1 MAFSRKGKPAA
12 EKPVPAAKP
21 RGGKPRGGPTIG
33 VNIGSSLI
41 KVVEAKPGKDGIQ
54 VTALGVAP
62 TPPGTIE
69 NEVITDPQTLGQ
81 AIRQLIKESGIACK
95 RCVSSVSGQ
104 STVVVRIIEVPK
116 MTPKELAE
124 TMKWEVERHVPFAA
138 NEVVMD
144 FQPIDRP
151 AAGGDDQNMEVLLA
165 VAQQE
170 VINKHVETIYA
181 AGLDPVVIDVEPLAI
196 CRALI
201 DASRNGAR
209 EQTIAIVNIGAAVTD
224 MAIYQNGLLAFPR
237 TLPIAGDS
245 ITRALSDGLQISME
259 QAERLKREKAAVL
272 LDRAE
277 SLNPHMGFGTPEA
290 ADQTAPDATIGIPA
304 AANGAPATEE
314 ELGFIPGLGFGFG
327 TEPEPEAATN
337 GANGEASNGTP
348 DFDVDLG
355 GGLTGMPFMDFDTAE
370 PEVAS
375 APSPKL
381 DLSEPSEPS
390 AAPAAMTMGADA
402 SLSASNAVDLS
413 QFTEEQIFDAIGPIL
428 NDLIM
433 EMRRS
438 LEYYASRFQAQPDKI
453 VLCGGTSKM
462 RDLDKLIQSELGISV
477 VVGNPLENVTV
488 FSRTLSQDYLAEIAS
503 VFPVGVGLAIRD
515 MLGD

>member
-1 MAFSRKGKPAA
+1 MGLS
-12 EKPVPAAKP
+12 
-21 RGGKPRGGPTIG
+21 GKPRGAPTIG

-41 KVVEAKPGKDGIQ
+41 KVVEAKPGKDGILI
-54 VTALGVAP
+54 TALGVAP

-69 NEVITDPQTLGQ
+69 NEIIVDPQTLGQ
-81 AIRQLIKESGIACK
+81 AIRQLIKESGITCK

-144 FQPIDRP
+144 FQAIDRP
-151 AAGGDDQNMEVLLA
+151 MVGGDDQNMEVLLA

-170 VINKHVETIYA
+170 VINRHIEAIYA
-181 AGLDPVVIDVEPLAI
+181 AGLDPVIIDVEPLAI

-201 DASRNGAR
+201 DASKNGER

-224 MAIYQNGLLAFPR
+224 MGIYQNGLLAFPR

-245 ITRALSDGLQISME
+245 ITRAISDGLNIPID
-259 QAERLKREKAAVL
+259 QAERLKRERATVL
-272 LDRAE
+272 MDRAA
-277 SLNPHMGFGTPEA
+277 SLNPHMGFGAPETDD
-290 ADQTAPDATIGIPA
+290 DQGVPDATIAVPA
-304 AANGAPATEE
+304 PANGAPAGEE
-314 ELGFIPGLGFGFG
+314 DPGFIPGLGFGFG
-327 TEPEPEAATN
+327 AEPEPESSAA
-337 GANGEASNGTP
+337 NGTP

-355 GGLTGMPFMDFDTAE
+355 GGATGMPFMDFDLADSDAAA
-370 PEVAS
+370 PVAPA
-375 APSPKL
+375 APKV
-381 DLSEPSEPS
+381 DLSEPMDAAAVSMP
-390 AAPAAMTMGADA
+390 ATTGADGFAPAVDDA
-402 SLSASNAVDLS
+402 QLAA
-413 QFTEEQIFDAIGPIL
+413 FTDEQIFDAIGPML

-438 LEYYASRFQAQPDKI
+438 FEYYASRFQTQPDKI
-453 VLCGGTSKM
+453 LLCGGTSKM
-462 RDLDKLIQSELGISV
+462 KDLDKLIQAELGVPV

-488 FSRTLSQDYLAEIAS
+488 FSRTLSQDYLTEVAS

-515 MLGD
+515 MLGE